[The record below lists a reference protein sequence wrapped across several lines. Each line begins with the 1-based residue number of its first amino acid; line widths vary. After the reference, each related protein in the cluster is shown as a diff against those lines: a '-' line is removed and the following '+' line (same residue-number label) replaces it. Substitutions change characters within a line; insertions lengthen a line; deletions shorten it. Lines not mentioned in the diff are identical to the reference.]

1 MKKGIFILMLMLSS
15 ITFAQS
21 GLGVTGGVNYG
32 DNGKLTY
39 TDVTN
44 AGDDVLE
51 GGDRQIGYHLGLF
64 YRKEFNG
71 FFFRPE
77 LLYTR
82 TTSSYVYNLENAEYK
97 ISKIDVPVLVGLEIL
112 GPVHVFAGPSIQYI
126 LNNDFEGAKIGDV
139 QNEFTIGAQFGAG
152 IQLGGL
158 GLDVRYERGL
168 KENEANFLDAQTGL
182 RRIDSRPSQIIF
194 SLSLIL

>member
-1 MKKGIFILMLMLSS
+1 MKKGIFILMLMFSS
-15 ITFAQS
+15 AAIAQS
-21 GLGVTGGVNYG
+21 GFGITGGVNYG
-32 DNGKLTY
+32 DNGELTY
-39 TDVTN
+39 TDIRN

-64 YRKEFNG
+64 YRKEFSG
-71 FFFRPE
+71 FIFKPE

-82 TTSSYVYNLENAEYK
+82 TKSSYVYNLENAEYK
-97 ISKIDVPVLVGLEIL
+97 ISKIDLPVLVGLEIL
-112 GPVHVFAGPSIQYI
+112 GPINIFAGPSFQYI
-126 LNNDFEGAKIGDV
+126 LNNDFGGVEISNV
-139 QNEFTIGAQFGAG
+139 ENEFTVGAQLGAG

-168 KENEANFLDAQTGL
+168 KQNEAEFLDNQTGL
-182 RRIDSRPSQIIF
+182 QRIDSRPSQIIF